1 MAKDVKVKVLNF
13 EFLDK
18 IHLEDR
24 TPEFGMPEELLN
36 DIAKKPTMVMDEIRF
51 KINLSVDNK
60 LVELRHTIE
69 KGFCYNRADIPSLL
83 QFVTFDKHSPY
94 VKDASLIHDYLL
106 DNRIDLYTEWHFETL
121 GIHRAQFRKI
131 TSEVFKLALI
141 QNAVNPIKATIMAAA
156 VDVFQASPIGGWK
169 VIER

>member
-1 MAKDVKVKVLNF
+1 MSKDAKVKVLNF
-13 EFLDK
+13 EYKSK

-24 TPEFGMPEELLN
+24 TPEAGMPEELLE
-36 DIAKKPTMVMDEIRF
+36 DIANKPTMVMDDIDF
-51 KINLSVDNK
+51 KIHLSVDNK
-60 LVELRHTIE
+60 LVELNHTIK

-106 DNRIDLYTEWHFETL
+106 DERVNLYNEWHFDTL
-121 GIHRAQFRKI
+121 GIHRNQFRKI

-141 QNAVNPIKATIMAAA
+141 QNAVNPIKAAIMAAA

-169 VIER
+169 VIEK